1 MKRIYYICNL
11 HAGKAELSNSLGEIL
26 DKMTKA
32 GFEVTVHPT
41 QAAQDATQAA
51 ESAANSGLYQ
61 YIFCSGGDGTLHEV
75 MDGMLK
81 AENTVPVGYIPC
93 GSVNDFAK
101 SMDISKDMLKACD
114 EVLDGLPRKIDIGTV
129 NGKGFSYIAAFG
141 AFTDIAY
148 GTPQNIKNVL
158 GPVAYMLNAMTSL
171 TSIRPYPM
179 KITCDGHVIEDEFI
193 YGMITNSASVGSV
206 LDIHDFCFDDGKFE
220 VVLIK
225 KLAKPSDLMKVLS
238 FLNDIHEFPENEQV
252 YCLRA
257 SEIKVEL
264 LEESDVPWTI
274 DGEYLP
280 NASEFHIVNH
290 NQAVSFLVPRTCP
303 TNRFSETFLLWKVEK
318 KYEQ

>member
-1 MKRIYYICNL
+1 MKKIYYICNL
-11 HAGKAELSNSLGEIL
+11 QAGKAELSQYLGEIL

-32 GFEVTVHPT
+32 GYEVTVHPT
-41 QAAQDATQAA
+41 QAAQDATQTA
-51 ESAANSGLYQ
+51 EIAVNSGEYD

-81 AENTVPVGYIPC
+81 AKNTIPVGYIPC

-101 SMDISKDMLKACD
+101 SMDIPKDMLQACD
-114 EVLDGLPRKIDIGTV
+114 NVLDGLPRRIDIGTV
-129 NGKGFSYIAAFG
+129 NGRGFSYIAAFG

-158 GPVAYMLNAMTSL
+158 GPAAYMLNAMTSL
-171 TSIRPYPM
+171 ASIRPYPM
-179 KITCDGHVIEDEFI
+179 RITCDGHVIEDEFI

-206 LDIHDFCFDDGKFE
+206 LDINDFCFDDGDFE
-220 VVLIK
+220 VTLIK
-225 KLAKPSDLMKVLS
+225 KLAKPGDLGRVMR
-238 FLNDIHEFPENEQV
+238 FLKDIHEFPENETV

-264 LEESDVPWTI
+264 LEKKDVPWTI

-280 NASEFHIVNH
+280 NASEFHIINH
-290 NQAVSFLVPRTCP
+290 KQAVSFLVPRTCP
-303 TNRFSETFLLWKVEK
+303 THRFQETFLLWKVEK
-318 KYEQ
+318 KA